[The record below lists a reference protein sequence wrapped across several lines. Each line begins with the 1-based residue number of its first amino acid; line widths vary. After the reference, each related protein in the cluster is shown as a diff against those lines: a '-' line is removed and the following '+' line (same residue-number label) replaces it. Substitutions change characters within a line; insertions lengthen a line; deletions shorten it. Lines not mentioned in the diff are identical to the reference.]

1 MPYDGSSRWA
11 VDGFERRT
19 VFRRPWL
26 LVLAFMLGAPVA
38 YLAWM
43 RADVT
48 YSAQGNLWIQ
58 ASAQADTREAPSLQ
72 PPDGHAWI
80 QLLRSYRVLEAVVL
94 EHRLHLRVPDEHA
107 RAFAD
112 FHLAEDFRPGAYEL
126 RIGMSGADYALLTEG
141 GALVQRG
148 ALGEPVGPGIGFDW
162 APPLGA
168 FEPGATVRFSVL
180 TPRDAAEALSRELW
194 TAGNGSFLGVGL
206 RGSDPERTAEV
217 VNSLLEEL
225 VEVAAELRKRKNDET
240 VHVLETQLAA
250 VEDSLFQ
257 AERDLEA
264 YRRTGASSSPEEM
277 RLTRRV
283 RAVENLYGEIRRRAE
298 QARLERA
305 MATPDVRVL
314 DWAPIPD
321 RPAEDTRLPV
331 TIAVLLGFLGMGLSG
346 ALLLG
351 RREVSLGPGHRGALR
366 GRVDEGV
373 VPVLAIVVGSALAVL
388 LTALLAS

>member
-1 MPYDGSSRWA
+1 MSHDGASRWVA
-11 VDGFERRT
+11 RGFGRRT
-19 VFRRPWL
+19 VFRHPWL

-38 YLAWM
+38 YLAWT
-43 RADVT
+43 RSDVT
-48 YSAQGNLWIQ
+48 YWAQGNLWIQ
-58 ASAQADTREAPSLQ
+58 ASAESDAREVPGMQS
-72 PPDGHAWI
+72 PDGHEWI
-80 QLLRSYRVLEAVVL
+80 QLLRSYRVLDAVVL
-94 EHRLHLRVPDEHA
+94 EHRLHLRAPDEHV

-126 RIGMSGADYALLTEG
+126 RVGVNGADYALLTAD

-148 ALGEPVGPGIGFDW
+148 ALDEPVGPGIGFDW
-162 APPLGA
+162 MPPRGA

-180 TPRDAAEALSRELW
+180 APRDAAEALSRELW
-194 TAGNGSFLGVGL
+194 TAGDGSSLAVGL

-225 VEVAAELRKRKNDET
+225 VDVAAELRKRKHDET
-240 VHVLETQLAA
+240 VHVLEEQLAA
-250 VEDSLFQ
+250 AEDSLFQ

-264 YRRTGASSSPEEM
+264 YRRTGASSPPEEM

-283 RAVENLYGEIRRRAE
+283 RAIQNPYGEIRRRAE

-305 MATPDVRVL
+305 MATPHVRVL
-314 DWAPIPD
+314 DWAAVPD
-321 RPAEDTRLPV
+321 RPAEDMRLPV
-331 TIAVLLGFLGMGLSG
+331 TIAVLLGFLGMGVSG

-351 RREVSLGPGHRGALR
+351 RREVSLGPGDRGTLR
-366 GRVDEGV
+366 GRVDEGF